1 MTWLRTGPPCI
12 SAATYNRFMHIV
24 VIAWLYVT
32 VLMALAES
40 SLVAGI
46 LTLLFYG
53 VVPIALLLRLFGGP
67 VRRRAARLSQD
78 ASRTTSYADT
88 DKPTQ

>member
-1 MTWLRTGPPCI
+1 
-12 SAATYNRFMHIV
+12 MHIV

-67 VRRRAARLSQD
+67 VRQHTTRLSQD
-78 ASRTTSYADT
+78 ASRTTSGADA
-88 DKPTQ
+88 DKPAQ

>member
-1 MTWLRTGPPCI
+1 
-12 SAATYNRFMHIV
+12 MHIV

-32 VLMALAES
+32 VLMAFAES

-53 VVPIALLLRLFGGP
+53 VVPIALLLRIFGGP
-67 VRRRAARLSQD
+67 VRRRATRLSLD
-78 ASRTTSYADT
+78 ASRTTSGVDT
-88 DKPTQ
+88 DKPAQ

>member
-1 MTWLRTGPPCI
+1 
-12 SAATYNRFMHIV
+12 MHIV

-46 LTLLFYG
+46 LPLLFYG

-78 ASRTTSYADT
+78 ASRTTSGADA
-88 DKPTQ
+88 DKPAQ

>member
-1 MTWLRTGPPCI
+1 MTMEQSVWDQI
-12 SAATYNRFMHIV
+12 IAAGLP
-24 VIAWLYVT
+24 A

-78 ASRTTSYADT
+78 ASRTTSGADA
-88 DKPTQ
+88 DKPAQ